1 MHKSSYQ
8 GEKQKD
14 KGRAEE
20 RCRLLS
26 SLVHYCTYSVK
37 KMAVQDN
44 DQGAGLLVDLDLNAL
59 NSLEVDLEAVGPLEE
74 PPMVVAL

>member
-1 MHKSSYQ
+1 MAQ
-8 GEKQKD
+8 D
-14 KGRAEE
+14 
-20 RCRLLS
+20 
-26 SLVHYCTYSVK
+26 SLMMAGPFFLSVK

-59 NSLEVDLEAVGPLEE
+59 SSLEVDLEAAGPLEE

>member
-1 MHKSSYQ
+1 MRNKKIKVVLKNGAYCF
-8 GEKQKD
+8 
-14 KGRAEE
+14 RP
-20 RCRLLS
+20 
-26 SLVHYCTYSVK
+26 LVHYGTYSVK

-59 NSLEVDLEAVGPLEE
+59 SSLEVDLEAAGPLEE